1 MKITSLILGAILIS
15 AASASIA
22 GERTRCTINGVSS
35 ARCAAPPAPPA
46 PPSPPSVPAPPA
58 PPAPP
63 DMIDAP
69 AEAHAAC
76 AGKAEGSG
84 MSWITSD
91 KERLGGTCEKE
102 NRGMYFEVHS
112 VRRVK

>member
-1 MKITSLILGAILIS
+1 MKTTSIILAAVLVS
-15 AASASIA
+15 ATAAAVA
-22 GERTRCTINGVSS
+22 GERVRCTINGVTSS
-35 ARCAAPPAPPA
+35 SCPAPPAPPA
-46 PPSPPSVPAPPA
+46 PPSPPSMPAPPA

-63 DMIDAP
+63 NMVDAP

-76 AGKAEGSG
+76 AGKAEGTS
-84 MSWITSD
+84 MSYTTSD
-91 KERLGGTCEKE
+91 KERLGGTCEKD